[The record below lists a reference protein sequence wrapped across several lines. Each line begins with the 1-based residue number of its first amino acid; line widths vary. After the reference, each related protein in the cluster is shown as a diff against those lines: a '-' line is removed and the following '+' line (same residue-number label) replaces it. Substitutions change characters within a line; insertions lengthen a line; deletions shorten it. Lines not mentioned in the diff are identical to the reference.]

1 MTLSEDRLQER
12 LTPRAVQ
19 FYPQVE
25 STNDLA
31 MEWLHQG
38 AVSGAV
44 VVADEQR
51 KGRGRLGRTWH
62 TPPGVSLAV
71 SMILRP
77 RPEHLPQITMLG
89 ALAIH
94 DMLVG
99 LGLATTGIK
108 WPNDVHINRRKVSG
122 VLAEAAWTG
131 DKLVGVVLGMGIN
144 VRADFSGSDLAQQAI
159 SIDPALGRAVDRVD
173 LLVDLLARADVWA
186 GQLGTKTLFTAW
198 QSRLVT
204 LGQTVTYGGL
214 TGTAEL
220 VTPDGALSI
229 RTGDGQLHR
238 VIAGDVVVEDGS

>member
-1 MTLSEDRLQER
+1 MTLSEDRLRER
-12 LTPRAVQ
+12 LAPRAVR

-31 MEWLHQG
+31 MEWLQQG

-44 VVADEQR
+44 VVADEQS

-77 RPEHLPQITMLG
+77 RPEHLPQVTMLG

-99 LGLATTGIK
+99 LGLAKTGIK

-131 DKLVGVVLGMGIN
+131 DKLAGVVLGMGIN
-144 VRADFSGSDLAQQAI
+144 VRADFSGSNLAQQAI
-159 SIDPALGRAVDRVD
+159 SIEPALGRAVDRVD

-186 GQLGTKTLFTAW
+186 EQLGTKTLFTAW

-229 RTGDGQLHR
+229 RTGDGQLYR
-238 VIAGDVVVEDGS
+238 VFAGDVVVEDGS

>member
-12 LTPRAVQ
+12 LAPRAVR

-38 AVSGAV
+38 APAGAV

-62 TPPGVSLAV
+62 TPPGVALAV
-71 SMILRP
+71 SVILRP
-77 RPEHLPQITMLG
+77 RPEYLPQVTMLG

-99 LGLATTGIK
+99 LGLTDSGIK
-108 WPNDVHINRRKVSG
+108 WPNDVHVNRRKVSG

-131 DKLVGVVLGMGIN
+131 DKLAGVVLGMGIN
-144 VRADFSGSDLAQQAI
+144 VRADFGGSELAQQAI
-159 SIDPALGRAVDRVD
+159 SIEPALGRAVDRVN
-173 LLVDLLARADVWA
+173 LLADLLARVDIWA

-204 LGQTVTYGGL
+204 LGQTVMYGGL
-214 TGTAEL
+214 TGTAEH

-238 VIAGDVVVEDGS
+238 VIAGDVVVENGS